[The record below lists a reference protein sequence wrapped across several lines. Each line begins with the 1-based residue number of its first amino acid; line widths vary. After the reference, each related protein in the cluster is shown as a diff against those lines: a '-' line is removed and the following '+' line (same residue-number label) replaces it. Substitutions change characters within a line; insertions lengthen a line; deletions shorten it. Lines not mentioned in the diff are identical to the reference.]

1 MEIKIN
7 AESKA
12 AAAIIAIAHSAGTAE
27 IYDKTLSRLYNCV
40 LFNQDDLGMDDT
52 EAIDTLR
59 VLALLRADIED
70 IASDQMLAKQLST
83 APKVDDDDA
92 ASDQDDGVDLE
103 AETEDITKELEQTLE
118 HPDWLTLLH
127 ALRYLRSYARRANGR
142 QSGKGREVLTSITY
156 AIDMVTEVLLEE
168 EASRTCAG
176 ASVETK
182 GGEQS

>member
-7 AESKA
+7 TESKG
-12 AAAIIAIAHSAGTAE
+12 AAAIVAIAHSAGTAE
-27 IYDKTLSRLYNCV
+27 IYDKTLSRLYNTV

-70 IASDQMLAKQLST
+70 ISSDTTLARQLTAAS
-83 APKVDDDDA
+83 KVDDDDDG
-92 ASDQDDGVDLE
+92 DQDDGVDLE
-103 AETEDITKELEQTLE
+103 TETEDITKELEQTCE
-118 HPDWLTLLH
+118 NPDWLTLLH
-127 ALRYLRSYARRANGR
+127 ALRYLRSYALRANGG

-168 EASRTCAG
+168 EASRTRAG

>member
-7 AESKA
+7 TESKA
-12 AAAIIAIAHSAGTAE
+12 AAAIVAIAHSAGTAE

-40 LFNQDDLGMDDT
+40 LFNQDELGMDDT

-92 ASDQDDGVDLE
+92 DDQNDGVDLE
-103 AETEDITKELEQTLE
+103 AETEKVKKELEE
-118 HPDWLTLLH
+118 EFNNADWYKLLY
-127 ALRYLRSYARRANGR
+127 ALRKLREYAIRANG
-142 QSGKGREVLTSITY
+142 QKTGKGMQVPTAIINVINLVKEVIT
-156 AIDMVTEVLLEE
+156 EE
-168 EASRTCAG
+168 EARRTRAG
-176 ASVETK
+176 SAIETK